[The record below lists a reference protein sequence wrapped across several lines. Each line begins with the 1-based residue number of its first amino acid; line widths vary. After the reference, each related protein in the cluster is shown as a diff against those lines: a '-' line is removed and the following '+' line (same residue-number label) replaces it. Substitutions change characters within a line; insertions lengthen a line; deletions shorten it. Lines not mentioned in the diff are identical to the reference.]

1 VFSNKESEDMSTAPI
16 AAPAFS
22 KGLVGVVAAQTALS
36 SVDGTNGVLTYRGY
50 DIHDLAGQAS
60 YEEVV
65 HLLLHGRLPNCAE
78 LEALQQALNGN
89 RELPQEVMEHIAGAP
104 SGATP
109 MDVLRTAVSM
119 LAYYEAE
126 TEDISIEGTLR
137 KGLRLVAQF
146 PTIVAAIHRRRQG
159 LPPVAPNPKL
169 GHAANF
175 LYMLHGKAQ
184 TELENQAA
192 NLYLVLL
199 ADHSLNASTFTARV
213 AASTNADLHAAITAA
228 IGALKGNLHG
238 GAAEATMNMLLE
250 IGLPDEV
257 DAFVARAFE
266 TKRKIMGIGHRI
278 YKSGDPRARHLLEW
292 ARRMETAQGK
302 GSNYVDMAL
311 GVEQAVLRHKELYPN
326 VDFFSAPM
334 LYYLGI
340 PTDLDT
346 CMFAIS
352 RVAGWTAHV
361 IEQYQDATL
370 IRPSADYVGPKH
382 QSFLALDARR

>member
-1 VFSNKESEDMSTAPI
+1 MSTTPA

-22 KGLVGVVAAQTALS
+22 KGLVGVIAAQTALS
-36 SVDGTNGVLTYRGY
+36 SVDGANGVLTYRGIN
-50 DIHDLAGQAS
+50 IHDLAGKAA

-65 HLLLHGRLPNCAE
+65 YLLFNGRLPNRAE
-78 LEALQQALNGN
+78 LEAFE
-89 RELPQEVMEHIAGAP
+89 RELAGMRGLPEPVLHHIAASP
-104 SGATP
+104 KGATP

-119 LAYYEAE
+119 LAYFEPE
-126 TEDISIEGTLR
+126 VEDISIAATQR

-146 PTIVAAIHRRRQG
+146 PTIVAAIHRHRHG
-159 LPPVAPNPKL
+159 HPALAPDPGQ

-175 LYMLHGKAQ
+175 LTMLHGEPQ
-184 TELENQAA
+184 SDLENQAM

-250 IGLPDEV
+250 IGQPAEV
-257 DAFVARAFE
+257 DSFVDRAFA

-278 YKSGDPRARHLLEW
+278 YKTGDPRARHLLEW
-292 ARRMETAQGK
+292 ARRMEAAQGQ
-302 GSNYVDMAL
+302 GSTYVDMAL

-340 PTDLDT
+340 PPELDT
-346 CMFAIS
+346 CVFAIS
-352 RVAGWTAHV
+352 RSAGWTAHV
-361 IEQYQDATL
+361 IEQYNDATL
-370 IRPSADYVGPKH
+370 IRPGADYIGPKS
-382 QSFLALDARR
+382 QEYTPLDGR